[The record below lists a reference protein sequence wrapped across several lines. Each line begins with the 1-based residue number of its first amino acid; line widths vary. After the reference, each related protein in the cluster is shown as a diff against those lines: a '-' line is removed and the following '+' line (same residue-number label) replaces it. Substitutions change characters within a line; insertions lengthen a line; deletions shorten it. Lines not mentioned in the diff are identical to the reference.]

1 MEPVTDSRNIK
12 LKKQVEL
19 TTALTKELDSTT
31 EEVKFWQEKYEEA
44 MKILQKMNCHYPQG
58 VEIFS
63 MEETEEFTPAA
74 QPRKMA
80 TCAPPVYIIPNND
93 DS

>member
-1 MEPVTDSRNIK
+1 MESVTDSRNIK

-74 QPRKMA
+74 QPHKMA

-93 DS
+93 D